1 MVELHRPSCVASVRF
16 LLLSAVVT
24 ATAQE
29 ANGLTPA
36 ECRFVHEYNEHHS
49 GHDFPFLVGHMA
61 HTSELC
67 EDGKSINCEIA
78 LARREKPYFVTTD
91 GALPIDIATIVGTNF
106 VYTAEFLSAFT
117 GPSLDLK
124 PKVEKHESIVHL
136 ILIEADE
143 PANAYSSAYPQFLE
157 RFVATEAWPCAA
169 VNSVW
174 QGELVEY
181 SEVWIKADIGDIAMA
196 NCIKE
201 EFYNASGVPGD
212 PIGLA
217 SLFSPTRFS
226 GAALDPPVYEG
237 FSLRDGIV
245 LRLVYD
251 ERMKNGQSR
260 SETERLAG
268 EIIETQCNY

>member
-1 MVELHRPSCVASVRF
+1 M
-16 LLLSAVVT
+16 
-24 ATAQE
+24 
-29 ANGLTPA
+29 TPA
-36 ECRFVHEYNEHHS
+36 ECRFAHEYNEHHS
-49 GHDFPFLVGHMA
+49 DHDFPFLVGHMA

-67 EDGKSINCEIA
+67 EDGKSINCEIG
-78 LARREKPYFVTTD
+78 LSKRQKPFFLTTD
-91 GALPIDIATIVGTNF
+91 RKLPIDLATLLGKNLA
-106 VYTAEFLSAFT
+106 YTSEFLHKFS
-117 GPSLDLK
+117 GLSLSVK
-124 PKVEKHESIVHL
+124 PKVESHESRVHF
-136 ILIEADE
+136 ILIESDE
-143 PANAYSSAYPQFLE
+143 MESAYSSAYPEFLE
-157 RFVATEAWPCAA
+157 RFISNDSWPCAA

-181 SEVWIKADIGDIAMA
+181 SEVWIKADIGDVAMA
-196 NCIKE
+196 NCTKE

-251 ERMKNGQSR
+251 ERMKNGQLR

>member
-1 MVELHRPSCVASVRF
+1 MRRRLPPRGAVAGIF
-16 LLLSAVVT
+16 LLSAVV
-24 ATAQE
+24 AVPAQE
-29 ANGLTPA
+29 VRSLTA
-36 ECRFVHEYNEHHS
+36 VECDFVRQYNEYHND
-49 GHDFPFLVGHMA
+49 HDFPFLVGHMA

-67 EDGKSINCEIA
+67 EDGKGINCEIA
-78 LARREKPYFVTTD
+78 LAKREKPFFLTTD
-91 GALPIDIATIVGTNF
+91 DALSIDLATIVGTNV
-106 VYTAEFLSAFT
+106 VYTAEFLSAFA

-124 PKVEKHESIVHL
+124 QKVEKHESIVHL

-143 PANAYSSAYPQFLE
+143 PANAYASAYPELLE
-157 RFVATEAWPCAA
+157 RFVATDAWPCAA

-181 SEVWIKADIGDIAMA
+181 SEVWIKADIGDVAIA
-196 NCIKE
+196 NCVKE
-201 EFYNASGVPGD
+201 ELYNASGVPGD

-226 GAALDPPVYEG
+226 GEALDPPIYEG

-251 ERMKNGQSR
+251 PRMKIGQSR
-260 SETERLAG
+260 EETERIAG
-268 EIIETQCNY
+268 ELIEAQCK

>member
-1 MVELHRPSCVASVRF
+1 
-16 LLLSAVVT
+16 
-24 ATAQE
+24 
-29 ANGLTPA
+29 
-36 ECRFVHEYNEHHS
+36 
-49 GHDFPFLVGHMA
+49 MA

-67 EDGKSINCEIA
+67 DDGQGINCEIA
-78 LARREKPYFVTTD
+78 LAKREKPFFVTTD
-91 GALPIDIATIVGTNF
+91 DPLSTDLATIIGTNF
-106 VYTAEFLSAFT
+106 AYTAEFLSAFA

-157 RFVATEAWPCAA
+157 RFVATEAWPCAGL
-169 VNSVW
+169 NSVW

-181 SEVWIKADIGDIAMA
+181 SEVWIKADIGDVAIA
-196 NCIKE
+196 NCVKE
-201 EFYNASGVPGD
+201 ELYNVSGVPGD

-226 GAALDPPVYEG
+226 GEALDPPVYKG

-245 LRLVYD
+245 LKLVYD
-251 ERMKNGQSR
+251 ARMRNGQPR
-260 SETERLAG
+260 ADTERIAG
-268 EIIETQCNY
+268 AIIDAECN